1 MRRERYKDQIVVAR
15 LHKVR
20 TQAIWHASV
29 FLDRLVNGSWE
40 EIPIKPGLDGREF
53 ASKDS
58 AFAAALDLGRRY
70 VDASIN
76 FDRSLRHACSQSDEK

>member
-29 FLDRLVNGSWE
+29 FLDRLVNGTWQ
-40 EIPIKPGLDGREF
+40 EIPIKPGLDGEVF
-53 ASKDS
+53 ASEDG
-58 AFAAALDLGRRY
+58 ALGAALDLGRRY
-70 VDASIN
+70 VDGLHRRPSIN
-76 FDRSLRHACSQSDEK
+76 ESIPRN